1 MTDKYYVSNVITCIF
16 FIEITYIFIP
26 NYGKNHEI
34 NQRICSSLIINPFG
48 QSEARI
54 MLEECVHA
62 NAEFVAKITAH
73 VDAIILSPDLVPVST
88 TMDITTTTGYATNM
102 ASLTAAARSACRD
115 LDPSN
120 DLLVLRM
127 GTRKNEVVVGVDDAF
142 TIITVQMR

>member
-1 MTDKYYVSNVITCIF
+1 M
-16 FIEITYIFIP
+16 
-26 NYGKNHEI
+26 
-34 NQRICSSLIINPFG
+34 
-48 QSEARI
+48 
-54 MLEECVHA
+54 HA
-62 NAEFVAKITAH
+62 NAECVAKITAH